1 MRKLLT
7 FALLAAAGVTLTA
20 SDYLTHGVDPG
31 RTGWMKD
38 EKVFNT
44 TNVPNMKLLWK
55 VKLDAKPRSMHNLF
69 NPLIVQNV
77 TTPQGAREM
86 AVVAGVDDNLFG
98 VDVASGE
105 QMWKLH
111 FDNNLP
117 ERTPPVSLNEV
128 DNVLCPGGLTDVPV
142 IGAGP
147 GAGKYTAYVVS
158 WDGRMRQVDV
168 ATGKEIAPAEK
179 FLPGNGKPY
188 ALNLVNGVIY
198 TASAQG
204 CGGQPNA
211 FYSFDLA
218 TKKASIFQPAGGG
231 MWGRR
236 GASVD
241 PEGRIFMGT
250 GDARFD
256 STSRSLGNGIVAV
269 KIDANKQLQ
278 LVDFFAPKNAN
289 WMQRRDLDVNVT
301 PVVFDDKG
309 KKFLIGTSKECRLW
323 LLDRDNMGGE
333 DHRTPLATSPLICND
348 IQAFDAKGVWGSI
361 STWSDAATGTRWIVV
376 PFWGPVSKE
385 FTPPIQYGRPKMGG
399 VAALKVEQAAGKWKL
414 TPAWL
419 SRDIDMAE
427 EAIIA
432 NGVVFAY
439 GAGED
444 STQTVQ
450 DAAWDEAP
458 TATTKPGQMG
468 GGLASGANR
477 RKPGSR
483 HAELVAL
490 DAKTGK
496 ELWTSG
502 KLESWNHFSGLTVAN
517 GRAYIATWD
526 GTLYCFGV
534 K

>member
-1 MRKLLT
+1 MRLRKFL
-7 FALLAAAGVTLTA
+7 AVLLALSGTSVLA

-44 TNVPNMKLLWK
+44 TNVRNMKLLWK
-55 VKLDAKPRSMHNLF
+55 VKLDSKPRSMHNLF
-69 NPLIVQNV
+69 NPLIAEKV
-77 TTPQGAREM
+77 TTPQGTREM

-98 VDVASGE
+98 IDVSTGE
-105 QMWKLH
+105 QMWKKH
-111 FDNNLP
+111 FDNALP
-117 ERTPPVSLNEV
+117 EATQAEV
-128 DNVLCPGGLTDVPV
+128 DNVLCPGGLTDVPAIIPGPAPGKFTVLV
-142 IGAGP
+142 I
-147 GAGKYTAYVVS
+147 S
-158 WDGRMRQVDV
+158 FDGRLRQVDL
-168 ATGKEIAPAEK
+168 ATGQDVAPAEK

-188 ALNLVNGVIY
+188 ALNVVNGVVY

-231 MWGRR
+231 LWGRR
-236 GASVD
+236 GDAID
-241 PEGRIFMGT
+241 PEGRVYIGT

-256 STSRSLGNGIVAV
+256 ATSRSLGNGIVAV

-278 LVDFFAPKNAN
+278 LADFFAPKNAN

-301 PVVFDDKG
+301 PIVFDYKG
-309 KKFLIGTSKECRLW
+309 TKFLVGTSKECRLW
-323 LLDRDNMGGE
+323 VLDRDNLGGE
-333 DHRTPLATSPLICND
+333 DHRTPLYTSPLICND
-348 IQAFDAKGVWGSI
+348 IQAFDAKGVWGSM
-361 STWSDAATGTRWIVV
+361 SAWQDAAGTQWVVV

-385 FTPPIQYGRPKMGG
+385 YHAPLEYGRPKMGG
-399 VAALKVEQAAGKWKL
+399 VAAMKLQQVAGKWKL

-427 EAIIA
+427 EAVIA
-432 NGVVFAY
+432 GGVVFAY

-450 DAAWDEAP
+450 DSAWDEP
-458 TATTKPGQMG
+458 TPSVMG
-468 GGLASGANR
+468 GGLSSGARR

-490 DAKTGK
+490 DGQTGK
-496 ELWTSG
+496 ELWSSG
-502 KLESWNHFSGLTVAN
+502 TQITSWNHFSGLTVAN
-517 GRAYIATWD
+517 GRAYLGTFD